1 MHRSNSRILSL
12 GVLLAFAGA
21 IALPSLTAQAE
32 KKAPAEATPPAKGG
46 GKGGGAGGAPLRV
59 SAITLTP
66 TPLAEKISAT
76 GSLRAD
82 EGVELQPETNGK
94 IVAINFT
101 EGAKVKRGDLL
112 LKLNDAELRATLQ
125 RTVFRRELAE
135 VKERRLAQL
144 LETKSVNQQDYD
156 AAASEVS
163 VQRAEVALVEAQLAK
178 MEIRAPFDGV
188 VGLRFVSEGA
198 FVTPTIRVATL
209 QRLEQLT
216 VDFSVPEKYAPRIRV
231 GSPLTFVVDGGDRKY
246 SGKIYAIDPKID
258 AGTRTVLI
266 RAICPNP
273 DGRLLPGA
281 FANVEFTLAEVADA
295 LLVPASAVIPGLTE
309 KNVFVVRD
317 GKAVRRAVQT
327 GMRTESNV
335 QIVEGLAPG
344 DVVVTSGVQ
353 LLRAGQAVQIAGAE
367 PAKAATKKT
376 AETTGKKARPSGD

>member
-1 MHRSNSRILSL
+1 MHRSNSRILPL

-21 IALPSLTAQAE
+21 IALPSLTAQTE
-32 KKAPAEATPPAKGG
+32 KKAPAEAAPPAKGG

-59 SAITLTP
+59 SVITLTP

-156 AAASEVS
+156 AAASELS

-209 QRLEQLT
+209 QRLEQLK

-353 LLRAGQAVQIAGAE
+353 LLRAGQAVQVAGAE
-367 PAKAATKKT
+367 PAKGAGKKT
-376 AETTGKKARPSGD
+376 AEATGKKAKPSGD